1 MALAGL
7 FARPAQAPT
16 TYPSAASGLGRT
28 GSMSA
33 CALATIAACAL
44 IFSAGAQN
52 VAHGYSLGLAS
63 SEFRALVLAAASAGA
78 SILGPCA
85 WLAVVRGRGIGTRAV
100 ALVLALG
107 CLLYAGVC
115 SLGFVAG
122 STDKAVSERVIAGDA
137 YADRRALVKA
147 ARDELATLKGQ
158 SRAVMERRREL
169 ATILAPKTPETRAKP
184 VQQDAQAAA
193 LAFYIRAAGWP
204 VTDEAVRIWLAL
216 GLVVFLE
223 MAAALSLTVAVALRP
238 ARGETRLEAPPAA
251 ENSPGA
257 DVPAKPETAASE
269 PVRPASRP
277 SADNGRQ
284 DSDDDTPPPPKPPR
298 RPGTSCNCVGAAGR
312 RAPPQSR
319 LQRQRQ
325 RPDCWQA
332 ARRQVEDDGASAP
345 ASAQG
350 FGAHPVG
357 CRPERRARRACVTV
371 QSGPERCGNIAR
383 GLTTTP
389 NHRRRAPW
397 LPLHLPEA

>member
-1 MALAGL
+1 M
-7 FARPAQAPT
+7 
-16 TYPSAASGLGRT
+16 
-28 GSMSA
+28 
-33 CALATIAACAL
+33 
-44 IFSAGAQN
+44 
-52 VAHGYSLGLAS
+52 
-63 SEFRALVLAAASAGA
+63 EF
-78 SILGPCA
+78 
-85 WLAVVRGRGIGTRAV
+85 GTRAV

-147 ARDELATLKGQ
+147 ARDELATLKGR

-298 RPGTSCNCVGAAGR
+298 RPGRPATVLAPQAVERLRKAGGSANGSVRTVGKLLGAKSKTTAHRLLHRLRDSGLILLDAG
-312 RAPPQSR
+312 
-319 LQRQRQ
+319 
-325 RPDCWQA
+325 
-332 ARRQVEDDGASAP
+332 
-345 ASAQG
+345 
-350 FGAHPVG
+350 
-357 CRPERRARRACVTV
+357 
-371 QSGPERCGNIAR
+371 
-383 GLTTTP
+383 P
-389 NHRRRAPW
+389 NGVHVA
-397 LPLHLPEA
+397 LA